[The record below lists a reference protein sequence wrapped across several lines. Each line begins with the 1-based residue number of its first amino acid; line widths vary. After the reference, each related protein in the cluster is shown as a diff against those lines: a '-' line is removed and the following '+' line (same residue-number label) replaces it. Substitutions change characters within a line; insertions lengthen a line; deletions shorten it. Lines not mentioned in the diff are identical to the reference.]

1 MTAKDGIFVDGAP
14 TVRGDTTGPNG
25 VRILFQDPD
34 TEVGVLEIAR
44 DGIAEFG
51 LGFDHCTVAAVLNED
66 AMADQELAKVNR
78 LVVEVART
86 AVILNADDPICFA
99 MRDHTEAKAVYLV
112 TMDLENAAVGSHV
125 EAGGPAVVL
134 TQEDGADAIAIF
146 YGGIQTT
153 VMAANQIPTTGNQG
167 ARHHLQYALF
177 ATALAHAL
185 GVGIDT
191 TRAGLSEFKELNC

>member
-1 MTAKDGIFVDGAP
+1 MTAKDGIFEDGVP

-25 VRILFQDPD
+25 ARILFQDPD

-86 AVILNADDPICFA
+86 AAILNADDPICW
-99 MRDHTEAKAVYLV
+99 RCGT
-112 TMDLENAAVGSHV
+112 
-125 EAGGPAVVL
+125 
-134 TQEDGADAIAIF
+134 
-146 YGGIQTT
+146 
-153 VMAANQIPTTGNQG
+153 IP
-167 ARHHLQYALF
+167 RPRRC
-177 ATALAHAL
+177 
-185 GVGIDT
+185 IW
-191 TRAGLSEFKELNC
+191 SPWI

>member
-1 MTAKDGIFVDGAP
+1 
-14 TVRGDTTGPNG
+14 
-25 VRILFQDPD
+25 
-34 TEVGVLEIAR
+34 
-44 DGIAEFG
+44 
-51 LGFDHCTVAAVLNED
+51 
-66 AMADQELAKVNR
+66 
-78 LVVEVART
+78 
-86 AVILNADDPICFA
+86 

-177 ATALAHAL
+177 ATALAHAI
-185 GVGIDT
+185 GVAIDT
-191 TRAGLSEFKELNC
+191 IRAGLSEFKELNC